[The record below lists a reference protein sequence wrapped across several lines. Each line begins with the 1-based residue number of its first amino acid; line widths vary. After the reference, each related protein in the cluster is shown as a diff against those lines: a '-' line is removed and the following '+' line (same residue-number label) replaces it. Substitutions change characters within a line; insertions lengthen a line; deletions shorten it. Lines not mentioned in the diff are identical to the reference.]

1 MWLLKTKL
9 LRWLY
14 WSHMFKGG
22 AFDIPHRARGWWH
35 AEGTSAIRLRG
46 VHEEA
51 DSSAHRRK
59 NEPMTTIEA
68 KSSPVCRLHL
78 AQERAFPAAR
88 GPAIRTPNRI
98 GSAAP
103 KRAKHVTLEQ
113 LRVFVAVAERQHVTR
128 AAAALNV
135 AQSAV
140 SAAIAALEARHG
152 AKLFDRVGR
161 GVELT
166 EAGALFLVEA
176 RAVLAR
182 VEAAGLVLSE
192 LGNLKRGTLAVHASQ
207 TIASYWLPRHLVAFR
222 HKYPGIDI
230 RLTVGNT
237 AQVAAAVHEGVADL
251 GFIEGM
257 IEDPMLTKEQVARDQ
272 LVIVVGTEHAWSAID
287 RLEPDRLLETD
298 WVLREPGSGTR
309 STFEAALQGFGV
321 SPGASRIALEL
332 PSNEVVRAAVEAG
345 LGATAISA
353 SVAAPSLE
361 AGLLHRV
368 RFNLP
373 ERDFQVVRHVA
384 RRRNRAADALLSM
397 VTAPFARSSRAP

>member
-1 MWLLKTKL
+1 
-9 LRWLY
+9 
-14 WSHMFKGG
+14 
-22 AFDIPHRARGWWH
+22 
-35 AEGTSAIRLRG
+35 
-46 VHEEA
+46 
-51 DSSAHRRK
+51 
-59 NEPMTTIEA
+59 
-68 KSSPVCRLHL
+68 
-78 AQERAFPAAR
+78 
-88 GPAIRTPNRI
+88 
-98 GSAAP
+98 
-103 KRAKHVTLEQ
+103 VTLEQ

-128 AAAALNV
+128 AAAVLNL

-140 SAAIAALEARHG
+140 SGAIAALEARYG

-176 RAVLAR
+176 RALLAR
-182 VEAAGLVLSE
+182 AEAAGLVLSE
-192 LGNLKRGTLAVHASQ
+192 LGNLKRGTLAVQASQ
-207 TIASYWLPRHLVAFR
+207 TIASYW
-222 HKYPGIDI
+222 YPGIDI
-230 RLTVGNT
+230 RLTIGNT
-237 AQVAAAVHEGVADL
+237 AQVASAVHEGAADI

-287 RLEPDRLLETD
+287 RLEPDRLIETD

-321 SPGASRIALEL
+321 SPGTLRLALEL
-332 PSNEVVRAAVEAG
+332 PSNEALRAAVEAG
-345 LGATAISA
+345 LGATVISA

-368 RFNLP
+368 RFDLP
-373 ERDFQVVRHVA
+373 EQDFQVVRHVT
-384 RRRNRAADALLSM
+384 RCRTRAADALLSM